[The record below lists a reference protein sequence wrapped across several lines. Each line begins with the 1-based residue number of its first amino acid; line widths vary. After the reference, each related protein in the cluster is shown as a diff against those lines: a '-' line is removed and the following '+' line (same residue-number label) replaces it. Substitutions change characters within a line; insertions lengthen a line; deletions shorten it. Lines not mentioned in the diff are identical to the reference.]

1 VSGELLIG
9 VDGGN
14 TKTVALAARP
24 DGSIA
29 GRGRAGCADI
39 HNASSVEVALDAIAA
54 ACQDALFEAG
64 AAAADVQAACF
75 NLAGADW
82 PEDIELLGRA
92 IPELVGLRCEPLVVN
107 DAIAPIRAGT
117 VDGAGVSVVCGTF
130 GTTAARNREGRTYH
144 VGFWPDMTGGRGLG
158 RDGLAAVWRSGLGLG
173 PETALT
179 ARALTEYAV
188 DSPIELLHVF
198 TRRQGLAE
206 REKERFAP
214 AVLDE
219 AAAGDAIAAGIVAG
233 HGRVLAGQARSCAAA
248 VELAEPFPVVLTGG
262 VFQHPSAVLAD
273 AIMAGIP
280 GGRPV
285 RVPHAPVIGALL
297 LAFDRAGVEPDLDRI
312 VAGAGA

>member
-1 VSGELLIG
+1 
-9 VDGGN
+9 
-14 TKTVALAARP
+14 
-24 DGSIA
+24 
-29 GRGRAGCADI
+29 
-39 HNASSVEVALDAIAA
+39 
-54 ACQDALFEAG
+54 
-64 AAAADVQAACF
+64 
-75 NLAGADW
+75 
-82 PEDIELLGRA
+82 
-92 IPELVGLRCEPLVVN
+92 
-107 DAIAPIRAGT
+107 
-117 VDGAGVSVVCGTF
+117 
-130 GTTAARNREGRTYH
+130 
-144 VGFWPDMTGGRGLG
+144 
-158 RDGLAAVWRSGLGLG
+158 
-173 PETALT
+173 
-179 ARALTEYAV
+179 V

-219 AAAGDAIAAGIVAG
+219 AAAGDPIATGIVAG

-248 VELAEPFPVVLTGG
+248 VDLAEPFSVVLTGG

>member
-1 VSGELLIG
+1 MSGELLIG

-29 GRGRAGCADI
+29 GGGRAGCADI

-130 GTTAARNREGRTYH
+130 GTTAARNPEGRTYH

-188 DSPIELLHVF
+188 DSPIVGNEMMWTIPPMLYGIFRYLYLIYDRSDDRSTAAIV
-198 TRRQGLAE
+198 AE
-206 REKERFAP
+206 DR
-214 AVLDE
+214 
-219 AAAGDAIAAGIVAG
+219 GIIAAG
-233 HGRVLAGQARSCAAA
+233 A
-248 VELAEPFPVVLTGG
+248 VFALTA
-262 VFQHPSAVLAD
+262 F
-273 AIMAGIP
+273 
-280 GGRPV
+280 
-285 RVPHAPVIGALL
+285 LL
-297 LAFDRAGVEPDLDRI
+297 LYVFN
-312 VAGAGA
+312 